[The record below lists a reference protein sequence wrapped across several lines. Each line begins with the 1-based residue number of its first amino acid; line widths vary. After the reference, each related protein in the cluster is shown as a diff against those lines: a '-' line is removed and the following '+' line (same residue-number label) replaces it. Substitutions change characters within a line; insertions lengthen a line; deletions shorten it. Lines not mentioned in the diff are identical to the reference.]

1 MTAARWTPRPLAA
14 ADLPGLLAVQRACYG
29 EGFVESAEVFAR
41 RLASPVNCSLVLE
54 HAGKVCAY
62 LAAYRSH
69 LNKVTPLHGDF
80 GADRPTAPGRAAAP
94 APDTLYLHDMAVLPA
109 LAGQGL
115 ARALLAPVWERAR
128 QEGLRHSAL
137 VSVQG
142 SQGYWERHGYA
153 VQPLADAAQREHL
166 ASYGEGAVYMVR
178 SLLHSPGGP
187 GASVSPR

>member
-1 MTAARWTPRPLAA
+1 MTATRWTPRALTA

-54 HAGKVCAY
+54 RAGEVCAY

-80 GADRPTAPGRAAAP
+80 GDAP
-94 APDTLYLHDMAVLPA
+94 AEQRATSGGGTAGPDTLYLHDMAVLPA

-115 ARALLAPVWERAR
+115 ARALLAPMWERAR

-153 VQPLADAAQREHL
+153 VQPLADAVQRERL
-166 ASYGEGAVYMVR
+166 ATYGEGAVYMVR
-178 SLLHSPGGP
+178 AIG
-187 GASVSPR
+187 